1 MKKDVE
7 EYADFLEYN
16 RFLAKQLVKIRK
28 EIGWGQ
34 KEVAQA
40 MGITLRAEQNYEYGR
55 RRLTVALLGMF
66 LETADVSADYFYGR
80 TSNIHNHKDDK
91 EMAEA
96 RGIQEDVSD
105 IREKLKEYPQTIER
119 LKDELQTAGTTLKT
133 IQQDYERLEE
143 RYRNF
148 EHNGHTVHH
157 KVLP

>member
-16 RFLAKQLVKIRK
+16 RFLAKQLVKVRK

-55 RRLTVALLGMF
+55 RRLSVALLGMF
-66 LETADVSADYFYGR
+66 LEAADVSADYFYGR
-80 TSNIHNHKDDK
+80 TDNIHNHKDDK

-96 RGIQEDVSD
+96 QSIQEDVSD
-105 IREKLKEYPQTIER
+105 IQKKIQEYPQVIER
-119 LKDELQTAGTTLKT
+119 IRGELQKAGTTLEK
-133 IQQDYERLEE
+133 IQQDYERLEA
-143 RYRNF
+143 RCQNF
-148 EHNGHTVHH
+148 EHIHP

>member
-34 KEVAQA
+34 KEVAQS

-55 RRLTVALLGMF
+55 RRLSVALLGMF
-66 LETADVSADYFYGR
+66 LEAADVSADYFYGR
-80 TSNIHNHKDDK
+80 TDNIHSHKDDK
-91 EMAEA
+91 EIAEA
-96 RGIQEDVSD
+96 KAIQEDVSS
-105 IREKLKEYPQTIER
+105 IEEKLQGYPQTLER
-119 LKDELQTAGTTLKT
+119 IKDELQKAGTTLET

-143 RYRNF
+143 RCRNF
-148 EHNGHTVHH
+148 ERFNH